1 MKSYYTILSC
11 ILLTLFCAKTNAQ
24 EKRTYW
30 KSENVTKVNNT
41 SMWGITLAYMDMIA
55 EMRIHLS
62 ESKDSLYFSYPF
74 EKKIKISDLQSLT
87 DCRLKNTGELLD
99 SVYEVAI
106 EKDTLKIKFNYI
118 GTAEKDNRFSLN
130 MIPVKKDEY
139 NSGVERLKKNKED
152 ILSKI
157 KTIDLSALNPEWAL
171 PDYFKEKGLSDL
183 NPVQLA
189 EELAEVSNG
198 FKITSNK
205 IELTKDRNK
214 IEYNS
219 YGVENMNLIGLPA
232 AHIHAV
238 DFDNIEFVSSTS
250 AHKAGAIIIAQNNME
265 KSEIKN
271 LFHIISEKLTGD
283 SVAQFGLPMLYDDN
297 TSLGIHSFFA
307 VSWAGKDKIVRL
319 AIDNVPDDL
328 FDKEIDNDIALP
340 ETYSAGDIDKVFRH
354 YLDLIPTS
362 RVRVFIVSKEF
373 DEILHLKENRI
384 DGLTHGNIRDHVFKW
399 KYYHE
404 LLDDDE

>member
-1 MKSYYTILSC
+1 MFSI
-11 ILLTLFCAKTNAQ
+11 KTYAQ

-30 KSENVTKVNNT
+30 KLVNVTKVNNK

-62 ESKDSLYFSYPF
+62 ESKDSLYFSYPD

-139 NSGVERLKKNKED
+139 ISEVERLKKHKEE

-157 KTIDLSALNPEWAL
+157 KTIDLSALSLEWIL
-171 PDYFKEKGLSDL
+171 PDYFKVKELSDL

-205 IELTKDRNK
+205 IELTKDKNK
-214 IEYNS
+214 YNS
-219 YGVENMNLIGLPA
+219 YGIENINRIGLHA
-232 AHIHAV
+232 ARIHAV
-238 DFDNIEFVSSTS
+238 NFDNIELVSNVVNS
-250 AHKAGAIIIAQNNME
+250 KVEAIIVSQNNMD
-265 KSEIKN
+265 KSVIRN
-271 LFHIISEKLTGD
+271 LFDTISEKLTGD

-297 TSLGIHSFFA
+297 TSLGIHSFFS
-307 VSWAGKDKIVRL
+307 VSWTGKDKIVRL
-319 AIDNVPDDL
+319 AIDNVPDEL

-340 ETYSAGDIDKVFRH
+340 ETYSAADIDKVLRH